1 LALGNRDHAAEE
13 SKKATSD
20 QATTAAA
27 TTGGMMGEHD
37 MTGTIAR
44 IDHQSGVVKLES
56 KTARPGAPL
65 SARLDQGS
73 EEGRQDHRPHELPE
87 RLSARPINCRSA
99 GRRSI

>member
-1 LALGNRDHAAEE
+1 MRKLFWLFPTALLAATLAVTGYSADE

-56 KTARPGAPL
+56 KPHDLELHFPPG
-65 SARLDQGS
+65 
-73 EEGRQDHRPHELPE
+73 
-87 RLSARPINCRSA
+87 
-99 GRRSI
+99 SIKDLKKGDKITVHMSFRKD